1 MSESKELINQLENG
15 VDALIDKVSKLS
27 LIAKNQEE
35 KLEELKHL
43 TENYKVENL
52 RLTKEVETLQEKIQ
66 ANNSDSEQIGQYK
79 TKINELVKEIDTC
92 ISLLNR

>member
-27 LIAKNQEE
+27 LIAKSQEE

-52 RLTKEVETLQEKIQ
+52 RLTKEVEALQQKIQ
-66 ANNSDSEQIGQYK
+66 ANNSGSEQIGQYK
-79 TKINELVKEIDTC
+79 SKINELVKEIDTC

>member
-1 MSESKELINQLENG
+1 MSDSKELIVKLERG

-27 LIAKNQEE
+27 LIVKNQEK
-35 KLEELKHL
+35 KLEELEQLK
-43 TENYKVENL
+43 ENYKVENL
-52 RLTKEVETLQEKIQ
+52 RLTKEVEDLQQKIQ
-66 ANNSDSEQIGQYK
+66 SNNSDSEQIGQYK

>member
-1 MSESKELINQLENG
+1 MSDSKELIVKLESG

-27 LIAKNQEE
+27 LIVKNQEK
-35 KLEELKHL
+35 KLEELEKL

-52 RLTKEVETLQEKIQ
+52 RLTKEVEDLQQKIQ
-66 ANNSDSEQIGQYK
+66 NNNSDSEQIGQYK
-79 TKINELVKEIDTC
+79 SKINELVKEIDTC